1 MLEFTNFCGEG
12 FHWFQVEVVVQ
23 VQVVEVLSVNQE
35 VQHVVTLSADLEPHL
50 NPVQLCGLEEFGG
63 LEGTEKVPV
72 DRRTHK
78 KKSPLENICKD
89 IVFFPPKCMSYGGTT
104 QLQNN
109 SPLFLCFRGSVFQS
123 I

>member
-1 MLEFTNFCGEG
+1 MLGLTNFCGEG

-72 DRRTHK
+72 DRRTK
-78 KKSPLENICKD
+78 KKEVTIGEHLQRHCL
-89 IVFFPPKCMSYGGTT
+89 FPPKMHVIWRNYTIT
-104 QLQNN
+104 K
-109 SPLFLCFRGSVFQS
+109 
-123 I
+123 